1 MRSEKDVIFT
11 PFSKYHFNNNFT
23 DLQTVFEFFGGQL
36 YSHNKVQG
44 EPYLFLKV
52 SDKRFAYL
60 KIFGEKVYFLF
71 DIINR
76 IIN

>member
-52 SDKRFAYL
+52 
-60 KIFGEKVYFLF
+60 
-71 DIINR
+71 
-76 IIN
+76 